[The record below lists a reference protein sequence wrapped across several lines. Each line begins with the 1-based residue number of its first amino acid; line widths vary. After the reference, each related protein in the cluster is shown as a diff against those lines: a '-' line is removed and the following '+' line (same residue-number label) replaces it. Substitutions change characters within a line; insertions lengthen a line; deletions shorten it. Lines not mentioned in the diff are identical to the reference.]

1 MERKAWAY
9 IYIAGHDKVYFLEDF
24 KKLFQVSRNT
34 ILDDMKKL
42 KEEIKTNQ
50 LHIHSERNTGYSIIG
65 NENDVRRMMVH
76 FLSLITPKEGWYV
89 FLSNLQGAS
98 INKDN
103 RALRPYLTF
112 DVELLGL
119 LRQLLHDYEQ
129 HFRIEFTDDVLNNI
143 VVWFHFFIKRMK
155 KQSFV
160 KVDSIEKQVIKMTD
174 EYEGVK
180 SLCKHVSQDL
190 DITIPDDEIY
200 YFAKYLLSAKVN
212 YNFSPQLES
221 EEMKALLHVVERMVA
236 DFQLYAAI
244 EFREPKQMIQNLML
258 HLKPAYYR
266 IKYGIEVENALRDLV
281 IQNYPEVFH
290 LTKKTVHYFEDLIG
304 QSINENEVAFIA
316 MHFGGW
322 LRKEGVMLE
331 KSRKR
336 MLIVCTNGLGTSR
349 LLESQLEGLFSD
361 VQTTGVASLREY
373 EKLDLNVDFVV
384 STIPL
389 PERGV
394 PVFVINPVLNNEDK
408 EQLLK
413 KVNSL
418 FEHSSKKQIHS
429 VETVMDIVGR
439 YAVIEDDKALLREL
453 RRYFHAPIKMESEAM
468 KPNLCELLPADRIVL
483 KKQVASWENAIKVAA
498 APLLKQGYIRES
510 YISKMIE
517 NVIKIGPYIVIS
529 DYFALPHANSD
540 DGVIKTGM
548 SMLHLDIPVDLL
560 EKTAKI
566 IVVLASL
573 DNEQHLKALSQLRKL
588 FSSKEDKDHIV
599 KATNKNQ
606 IVKLIRTYSTEMD

>member
-1 MERKAWAY
+1 MLY
-9 IYIAGHDKVYFLEDF
+9 GFI
-24 KKLFQVSRNT
+24 
-34 ILDDMKKL
+34 
-42 KEEIKTNQ
+42 
-50 LHIHSERNTGYSIIG
+50 
-65 NENDVRRMMVH
+65 
-76 FLSLITPKEGWYV
+76 
-89 FLSNLQGAS
+89 
-98 INKDN
+98 
-103 RALRPYLTF
+103 
-112 DVELLGL
+112 
-119 LRQLLHDYEQ
+119 
-129 HFRIEFTDDVLNNI
+129 
-143 VVWFHFFIKRMK
+143 FFIKRMK